1 MTVLAI
7 VQSWYVLD
15 TTKFVFDRCNFI
27 VTRKSRR
34 TVNDIDPDSF
44 SGIYLACSV
53 SGRKYI
59 YVTYP
64 VGSHVNNI
72 YLFNR

>member
-7 VQSWYVLD
+7 VQSWYVLG
-15 TTKFVFDRCNFI
+15 TTKCVFDRYIAIFI

-34 TVNDIDPDSF
+34 TVNDPVGCQEYIL
-44 SGIYLACSV
+44 LA
-53 SGRKYI
+53 GRKYI
-59 YVTYP
+59 YVTNP
-64 VGSHVNNI
+64 VRSHVKNI

>member
-7 VQSWYVLD
+7 VQSWYVLGG
-15 TTKFVFDRCNFI
+15 TKCVFDRYIVIFI
-27 VTRKSRR
+27 VTQKSRR
-34 TVNDIDPDSF
+34 TVNDPSWL

-64 VGSHVNNI
+64 IQSHVNNI